1 MSAINYDLLND
12 DEKLDLLRLLYH
24 DLQIK
29 QHKTA
34 RDLEQK
40 ELLIAETQKVYNRLR
55 NKS

>member
-55 NKS
+55 NRS